1 MGRQTQPSGREDPL
15 DVHDC
20 SGAHQTQKALSGLE
34 GCARNQRITRGIGK
48 FHVSIKVWK
57 TTRHALATFHPPSTY
72 RFRVAQGVYRNAQN
86 QRVSCTPAIKGGSTS
101 QHMSH
106 SVIRL
111 ACSLAVLCGGSLRPL
126 ALLWSALFLIPMT
139 KASSNRWMDDMGTP
153 LPTPDA
159 RLRQLLALAPATA

>member
-57 TTRHALATFHPPSTY
+57 TTSALSQLNCRVN
-72 RFRVAQGVYRNAQN
+72 RFEFRSGIVDPHLPVNTTLRGVDIVRPGFCFLTQTGDISEAAVCDALVRERTQCILSDVQPTAMLRRVAE
-86 QRVSCTPAIKGGSTS
+86 
-101 QHMSH
+101 
-106 SVIRL
+106 L
-111 ACSLAVLCGGSLRPL
+111 E
-126 ALLWSALFLIPMT
+126 
-139 KASSNRWMDDMGTP
+139 AS
-153 LPTPDA
+153 
-159 RLRQLLALAPATA
+159 

>member
-57 TTRHALATFHPPSTY
+57 TTRSGDTATTQLGKTSRTK
-72 RFRVAQGVYRNAQN
+72 NLIIE
-86 QRVSCTPAIKGGSTS
+86 SKGPISIW
-101 QHMSH
+101 M
-106 SVIRL
+106 
-111 ACSLAVLCGGSLRPL
+111 AA
-126 ALLWSALFLIPMT
+126 LIPRTTGSAFSM
-139 KASSNRWMDDMGTP
+139 
-153 LPTPDA
+153 
-159 RLRQLLALAPATA
+159 PA

>member
-57 TTRHALATFHPPSTY
+57 TTSTAFRKFVLSSDRFFGRRNLRYRKQSVAQFPRPFGKESSHANPLCSTHHFRSKCPCRSASVNPSAFHP
-72 RFRVAQGVYRNAQN
+72 
-86 QRVSCTPAIKGGSTS
+86 AI
-101 QHMSH
+101 
-106 SVIRL
+106 VD
-111 ACSLAVLCGGSLRPL
+111 VP
-126 ALLWSALFLIPMT
+126 
-139 KASSNRWMDDMGTP
+139 
-153 LPTPDA
+153 
-159 RLRQLLALAPATA
+159 